1 MTITIQPVIKGYKV
15 EGFSLSFDDPL
26 PLQDFE
32 RLWRKFYNELQHRM
46 VKTPHKHNFI
56 QYPVYS
62 GGEMIA
68 VVKKCS
74 CGATIRT
81 NV

>member
-1 MTITIQPVIKGYKV
+1 MTITIQPVIKRYRV
-15 EGFSLSFDDPL
+15 EEFSLSFDNPL
-26 PLQDFE
+26 SLHDFE
-32 RLWRKFYNELQHRM
+32 RLLRKLYDELQRRRI
-46 VKTPHKHNFI
+46 KKSHKHNFI
-56 QYPVYS
+56 QYPIYS

-81 NV
+81 RV